1 MDKKFKIGLLVM
13 SAFSLSLA
21 HADEIK
27 QDIYQV
33 QILKDG
39 GAFFGPVFVLSAEG
53 RWAEAKQFN
62 KKDQLKMECNGAAP
76 PSMQTI
82 ERLRG
87 ALVAAR
93 RDANLIKV
101 SITIKDVERQD
112 LPASGHIEKCTALNP
127 NEQMT
132 DKFDIEFLVT
142 DPAKAEFTKNLGNG
156 YSLVLKASRVI
167 R

>member
-1 MDKKFKIGLLVM
+1 MNKKFKIGLLVAA
-13 SAFSLSLA
+13 AFSLSLA
-21 HADEIK
+21 HAEEMK

-39 GAFFGPVFVLSAEG
+39 GAFFGPAILLSSEG
-53 RWAEAKQFN
+53 HWAKAKQSN
-62 KKDQLKMECNGAAP
+62 REDQLKMECNGAAP
-76 PSMQTI
+76 SSMQTI
-82 ERLRG
+82 ERSRS

-101 SITIKDVERQD
+101 SITIDDVERQD
-112 LPASGHIEKCTALNP
+112 LPASGHLKECIAVNP

-132 DKFDIEFLVT
+132 NEFNAEFVVT
-142 DPAKAEFTKNLGNG
+142 DSAKAEFTKNLGNG
-156 YSLVLKASRVI
+156 YSVVLKASRVI

>member
-1 MDKKFKIGLLVM
+1 VNKKFKIGFLV
-13 SAFSLSLA
+13 AFAFPLSLT
-21 HADEIK
+21 HADGVK

-33 QILKDG
+33 QVLKDG
-39 GAFFGPVFVLSAEG
+39 AAFFGSAILLSTEG
-53 RWAEAKQFN
+53 HWAESMQFN
-62 KKDQLKMECNGAAP
+62 RKDQLKMECNGAAP
-76 PSMQTI
+76 PSMQMV
-82 ERLRG
+82 ERSRS

-112 LPASGHIEKCTALNP
+112 LPASGNFEKCIPVNP

-132 DKFDIEFLVT
+132 NKFDVEFLVA
-142 DPAKAEFTKNLGNG
+142 DSAKAEFTKNLGNG
-156 YSLVLKASRVI
+156 YSLVLKASRVV